1 MARFAW
7 IAFFLVAAAWLL
19 GFSHLGA
26 PLKQLLLVGALILT
40 ILNLP
45 KRRSAAHDSERHP
58 GMVRIDEKRSR
69 E

>member
-1 MARFAW
+1 
-7 IAFFLVAAAWLL
+7 L